1 MKEPNF
7 YNYEEIVNQ
16 IWSEIKTNGVYT
28 RSKNDFYDFVLYTL
42 NKYDQNRFLLTNDN
56 SDNEKLLKISATKI
70 KNSKKN
76 ISVKFMNSEELEE
89 IFKDFLEKIQEDDY
103 LKISEDDNNY
113 VFIIEDVVLRSI
125 LESKLKKL
133 TQTTLN
139 YKLNMEIVEVNQNA
153 FIDLLAMEVA
163 AMRNLGDEYLAKS
176 LLADF
181 HQDLIIKKT
190 HQDLL
195 TNIEKILEPDSIIKM
210 GLKGL
215 KVLLGYVLNKE

>member
-1 MKEPNF
+1 MKEPIF

-70 KNSKKN
+70 KNAKKN

-181 HQDLIIKKT
+181 YQDLIIKKT